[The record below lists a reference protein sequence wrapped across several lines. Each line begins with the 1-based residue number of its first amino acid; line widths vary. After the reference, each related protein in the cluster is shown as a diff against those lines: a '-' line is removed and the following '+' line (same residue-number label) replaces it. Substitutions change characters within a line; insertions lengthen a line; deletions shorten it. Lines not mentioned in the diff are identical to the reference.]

1 MFKYETGSDIQSLI
15 DYMMLAKEGKSI
27 PKEDDTVFG
36 LDTGSLYP
44 DIIERYKRDGDNI
57 DQVQEMLRAL
67 SNSHYGLIGQ
77 RPKARKYTFAKSDR
91 EKYESD
97 IATVLN
103 TSIVED
109 LRQQLAYL
117 KQKWPV

>member
-1 MFKYETGSDIQSLI
+1 MLKYETESDIQSLI
-15 DYMMLAKEGKSI
+15 DYMTLAKEGKSL

-57 DQVQEMLRAL
+57 DQVQEMLHAL

-77 RPKARKYTFAKSDR
+77 RPKAHKYTFAKSDR